1 MTISHIGHIV
11 YPYLLQN
18 LVNTATDQLWAMD
31 NHVHLNGK
39 TISYRSSRTDI
50 ISSKI
55 LLGVI
60 SNTRDTSFCVELSKE
75 ARRFVGVAGIINT
88 DQDSQFSS
96 CVLVAPVAT

>member
-1 MTISHIGHIV
+1 M